1 MKQKRVFG
9 ALALSGMATAFLSV
23 GKTLQNGAAALPAS
37 HIFMILGFLALT
49 KLWMTI
55 WEACADRRL
64 LRICMITGFL
74 FSLCYCLGSAI
85 QASIEVDYS
94 SPWLYCNIV
103 GMTVVF
109 TAVLLWL
116 FQALERKKQ
125 TEIRF
130 AKLDRFWKAPTKKFF
145 LYAFGIILLCYLPA
159 YLAAYPGLFSF
170 DGPLQALYYHDGVLD
185 AHHPLL
191 STALLG
197 IWIDIGHAV
206 FGSYQGGLA
215 LYSLFQGACLAAT
228 FAYTLCFLR
237 RYKAPKLLVFGSLVF
252 FALNPFFQIFVF
264 ATIKEVLFGSALLL
278 LGLFSLDLI
287 LQPDAFFKR
296 PLLQIRYAVTALLMC
311 LLRNQGI
318 YILVVFIP
326 FCVWACRVH
335 RVRLTGL
342 CLAVVALYGVWIGP
356 ISTAMGVY
364 PAKIQEALCVP
375 MQQVARVVLLYPERV
390 TEEEKQTVYELIDP
404 KAIENYEP
412 FSADAVKAGFDKAVF
427 EKDPQKYIQ
436 TYLSIGKK
444 NAGIYLDSF
453 LYGCYGYFYPGYEAL
468 YSFQP
473 SAFYNAFDESMNV
486 YDIHQAHLFPLY
498 ELYLRATIEK
508 GWINHIPIVS
518 LCADLAFPFWLMVF
532 AAAYLFYKKRYRL
545 MAPMVLWLGLWGT
558 LLLGPVTLSRYAFPL
573 IMALPALAMLLFT
586 EYGPKSA
593 EMAVCT
599 EKNEGKALEKTE
611 MEPDTEQE
619 NREETGI

>member
-206 FGSYQGGLA
+206 FGSYQGGMA

-252 FALNPFFQIFVF
+252 FALN
-264 ATIKEVLFGSALLL
+264 LF
-278 LGLFSLDLI
+278 
-287 LQPDAFFKR
+287 PD
-296 PLLQIRYAVTALLMC
+296 
-311 LLRNQGI
+311 
-318 YILVVFIP
+318 
-326 FCVWACRVH
+326 FCVCHHQGSTVWLGTFAA
-335 RVRLTGL
+335 G
-342 CLAVVALYGVWIGP
+342 ALFV
-356 ISTAMGVY
+356 
-364 PAKIQEALCVP
+364 
-375 MQQVARVVLLYPERV
+375 
-390 TEEEKQTVYELIDP
+390 
-404 KAIENYEP
+404 
-412 FSADAVKAGFDKAVF
+412 GFDFAAGCVF
-427 EKDPQKYIQ
+427 QAP
-436 TYLSIGKK
+436 
-444 NAGIYLDSF
+444 
-453 LYGCYGYFYPGYEAL
+453 
-468 YSFQP
+468 
-473 SAFYNAFDESMNV
+473 AFAN
-486 YDIHQAHLFPLY
+486 
-498 ELYLRATIEK
+498 
-508 GWINHIPIVS
+508 S
-518 LCADLAFPFWLMVF
+518 LCGHGAVDVF
-532 AAAYLFYKKRYRL
+532 AAQPGHLYPGGVYSVLRMGLPGASC
-545 MAPMVLWLGLWGT
+545 AVDGPMPGGSSFVRRMDW
-558 LLLGPVTLSRYAFPL
+558 PY
-573 IMALPALAMLLFT
+573 
-586 EYGPKSA
+586 
-593 EMAVCT
+593 
-599 EKNEGKALEKTE
+599 
-611 MEPDTEQE
+611 
-619 NREETGI
+619 